1 MCPPMTS
8 PPDHIGTA
16 DAAEIL
22 GCSTTKV
29 KMLAQSG
36 QLPIAFKMGGRTGAY
51 LFSRS
56 AIEHIARR
64 AA

>member
-1 MCPPMTS
+1 MTS
-8 PPDHIGTA
+8 PPDHIGTV
-16 DAAEIL
+16 DAALIL
-22 GCSTTKV
+22 GCSTTRV
-29 KMLAQSG
+29 KMLAKSG
-36 QLPIAFKMGGRTGAY
+36 ELPIAFKMGGETGAY

>member
-1 MCPPMTS
+1 MTTT
-8 PPDHIGTA
+8 DHIGTA
-16 DAAEIL
+16 DAALIL
-22 GCSTTKV
+22 GCSTTRV

-36 QLPIAFKMGGRTGAY
+36 ELPIVLKMRGATGAY

>member
-1 MCPPMTS
+1 MCPLMT
-8 PPDHIGTA
+8 PTDHIGTA

-29 KMLAQSG
+29 KMLAQAG
-36 QLPIAFKMGGRTGAY
+36 ELPIAFKMGGATGAY